1 MSQFQTGFVAVIGR
15 PNVGKSTLIN
25 TLMQEKVSIVSPK
38 PQTTRNS
45 INCILMGDNYQIILV
60 DTPGIHKPKN
70 KLGEY
75 MMKSA
80 RDTMANVDCVLW
92 VADLSTG
99 LRPEDNQI
107 LKTLKTIKTPL
118 VIALNKKDLAS
129 SKQKELLTNAIQAEL
144 GTQTI
149 LETSGKTGYGTEAL
163 ISALL
168 KHIPEGPMLYPED
181 YLTDQPERFVVSEMI
196 REKAILQLQDEIPY
210 GIGVEIVRITD
221 REDKPITDIEAN
233 ILCEKESH
241 KGIVIG
247 KKGANLKKIGSA
259 AREEIEGLLGTQVNL
274 KLWVKVR
281 EDWRNNRAAMRSL
294 GYKLEK

>member
-1 MSQFQTGFVAVIGR
+1 
-15 PNVGKSTLIN
+15 
-25 TLMQEKVSIVSPK
+25 
-38 PQTTRNS
+38 
-45 INCILMGDNYQIILV
+45 
-60 DTPGIHKPKN
+60 
-70 KLGEY
+70 
-75 MMKSA
+75 
-80 RDTMANVDCVLW
+80 
-92 VADLSTG
+92 
-99 LRPEDNQI
+99 
-107 LKTLKTIKTPL
+107 
-118 VIALNKKDLAS
+118 
-129 SKQKELLTNAIQAEL
+129 
-144 GTQTI
+144 
-149 LETSGKTGYGTEAL
+149 
-163 ISALL
+163 
-168 KHIPEGPMLYPED
+168 MLYPED

-210 GIGVEIVRITD
+210 GIGVEIVRIAD

>member
-1 MSQFQTGFVAVIGR
+1 M
-15 PNVGKSTLIN
+15 
-25 TLMQEKVSIVSPK
+25 
-38 PQTTRNS
+38 
-45 INCILMGDNYQIILV
+45 
-60 DTPGIHKPKN
+60 
-70 KLGEY
+70 
-75 MMKSA
+75 
-80 RDTMANVDCVLW
+80 
-92 VADLSTG
+92 ADLSTG

-149 LETSGKTGYGTEAL
+149 LETSGQTGYGTEAL

-210 GIGVEIVRITD
+210 GIGVEIVRIAD

-241 KGIVIG
+241 KGIAVSYTHLDVYKRQALWNPAG
-247 KKGANLKKIGSA
+247 KWES
-259 AREEIEGLLGTQVNL
+259 
-274 KLWVKVR
+274 
-281 EDWRNNRAAMRSL
+281 
-294 GYKLEK
+294 